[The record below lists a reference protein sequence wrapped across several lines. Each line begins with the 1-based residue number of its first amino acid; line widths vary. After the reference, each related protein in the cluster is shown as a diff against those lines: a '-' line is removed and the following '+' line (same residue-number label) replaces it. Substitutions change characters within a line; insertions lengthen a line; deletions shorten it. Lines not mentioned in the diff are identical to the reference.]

1 MCKEMEKIY
10 QEGFVLGET
19 RGAKQGFERGM
30 LEAKREHA
38 LSMAKIGLTVRQIAE
53 VVKVEESL
61 VEKWLADSLSAI
73 Q

>member
-1 MCKEMEKIY
+1 
-10 QEGFVLGET
+10 
-19 RGAKQGFERGM
+19 M